1 MEWLGFFLLAIFLS
15 GKTDLFMGESYF
27 FLEGI
32 YFLVLALIPMQLG
45 IFRNLITFLVMILWL
60 TVYFTDFVI
69 NLIYLN
75 VVSVIIFFLIYPS
88 VYNNDDS
95 N

>member
-1 MEWLGFFLLAIFLS
+1 
-15 GKTDLFMGESYF
+15 
-27 FLEGI
+27 
-32 YFLVLALIPMQLG
+32 MQLG